1 MFLPPAVRIAMIGLY
16 VYFAWK
22 FLSLGAI
29 VVGAGLMAA
38 MEVRPEAPIL
48 FPIGALFMYVGARA
62 LDRLRHLSTGA
73 GPGI

>member
-1 MFLPPAVRIAMIGLY
+1 MFLPPTLRAVMIGFYIY
-16 VYFAWK
+16 VAWK

-29 VVGAGLMAA
+29 VVGAGVIAA
-38 MEVRPEAPIL
+38 LEVRPEAPIL

-62 LDRLRHLSTGA
+62 LERLRHVSTGA

>member
-1 MFLPPAVRIAMIGLY
+1 MFLPPAFRIAMIGFY
-16 VYFAWK
+16 VYVAWK

-29 VVGAGLMAA
+29 VVGAGVLAA

-48 FPIGALFMYVGARA
+48 FPIGALFIYVGARA
-62 LDRLRHLSTGA
+62 LERLRYVANGS